1 MTAVIGIKKIVT
13 TLMMDT
19 CLSELELSW
28 NISVF
33 SAKSMENNCRSW
45 LAFPLEPRKNLRNLS
60 EGFVNEFEWGT
71 KYIHLQPSWKYKL
84 PFPCWNYLGGDII
97 IIQELIQNCVSWLQ
111 VQTRSLNVYQ
121 SCLLVLLLHPQ
132 TTIFDDESKKIQG
145 GTSSFVLLAL
155 RPSDTVTGKKHL
167 TDQGADEQ
175 GDSRSRI
182 WY

>member
-1 MTAVIGIKKIVT
+1 MRDKTYSSLIQLKVLVALPV
-13 TLMMDT
+13 
-19 CLSELELSW
+19 LELSW
-28 NISVF
+28 WRYHHHPRINSTLCF
-33 SAKSMENNCRSW
+33 
-45 LAFPLEPRKNLRNLS
+45 LAASTSKAP
-60 EGFVNEFEWGT
+60 
-71 KYIHLQPSWKYKL
+71 KYI
-84 PFPCWNYLGGDII
+84 
-97 IIQELIQNCVSWLQ
+97 
-111 VQTRSLNVYQ
+111 YQ

-182 WY
+182 

>member
-97 IIQELIQNCVSWLQ
+97 VIQELIQNCVSWLYLQ
-111 VQTRSLNVYQ
+111 VQTRSLNV
-121 SCLLVLLLHPQ
+121 SLVCLCCILRPPSLMMSQ
-132 TTIFDDESKKIQG
+132 RRY
-145 GTSSFVLLAL
+145 FVLLAL

-175 GDSRSRI
+175 DDSRSRI